1 MAASVE
7 GGQTFQRSIDMYR
20 RDARAPLSAELDRVM
35 AEVAVGSDLV
45 VALENMAER
54 SGVEDLKWA
63 VEAVRIQQSTGGR
76 LAPILHTLADFMR
89 TRQEVRREVQTL
101 SAEGRMSG
109 YVLFAIPLFLVVALE
124 MKDPG
129 YLQPMLHGVGLIVL
143 IGTAGLMALGF
154 WIVRKH
160 GQHQGLRTKGEW
172 SRERGIFRSVGRHHA
187 HGRSASP
194 AWASRPGVRTRRRTS
209 STSSGRSARRP
220 SSTPNRC
227 RLSSGCRRRWSAGS
241 SDRWPAACATAS
253 PASTRRSDIDRVHAD
268 LLKAGLTGSVRA
280 EEFVAIQVGSVMARH
295 RHRADPA
302 RERRRSASRSASPCC
317 SSCRCSVAWRPAT
330 GCATASRLGATQVT
344 NDLPDLLDLM
354 TISVAAGLGLEQAMQ
369 VSCARFESPVCDEL
383 RLTLREMELGLS
395 RHDAL
400 ENMKLRTDIDDLV
413 TFAVVLS
420 QADALGLPIGRVL
433 QAQADE
439 MRDKRRQRAREK
451 AAKVPVKI
459 LFPLAFCFLPAIM
472 IVVLG
477 PIVGPD
483 QARLRRSADPRR
495 PASDGRRTRNCPF
508 CRLLAPGSQSGCTG
522 RLTSESYNDLGI
534 STALRWRRSRTGLKP
549 VRNEGDQ

>member
-1 MAASVE
+1 
-7 GGQTFQRSIDMYR
+7 
-20 RDARAPLSAELDRVM
+20 M

-143 IGTAGLMALGF
+143 IGTAGLMAPGLLD
-154 WIVRKH
+154 RAPH
-160 GQHQGLRTKGEW
+160 GQHQDL
-172 SRERGIFRSVGRHHA
+172 SREGIGHMNAAYFVPLVGHHA
-187 HGRSASP
+187 DGD
-194 AWASRPGVRTRRRTS
+194 RPGAVSAPRPGARTRPRTG
-209 STSSGRSARRP
+209 STSSAPSARRP
-220 SSTPNRC
+220 R
-227 RLSSGCRRRWSAGS
+227 
-241 SDRWPAACATAS
+241 
-253 PASTRRSDIDRVHAD
+253 STRQRRPVVERVQTPLVNRIFGPVLGGLRHSLSRLYPSSDIDRVHAD

-280 EEFVAIQVGSVMARH
+280 EEFVAVQVGSVMLGIGVGLVALVSGIVSVKMGLGMLFILPMLGGLAPSWWLRH
-295 RHRADPA
+295 RIKA
-302 RERRRSASRSASPCC
+302 RRE
-317 SSCRCSVAWRPAT
+317 
-330 GCATASRLGATQVT
+330 QVT

-369 VSCARFESPVCDEL
+369 VSCARFESPVCHEL

-413 TFAVVLS
+413 TFSVVLS

-459 LFPLAFCFLPAIM
+459 LFPLALVLPA
-472 IVVLG
+472 G
-477 PIVGPD
+477 DPHRRPRPDRGAD
-483 QARLRRSADPRR
+483 QARVPRSRLTGCAAGAPG
-495 PASDGRRTRNCPF
+495 PAIPVAAPESQSCCD
-508 CRLLAPGSQSGCTG
+508 CRLIREA
-522 RLTSESYNDLGI
+522 YNDLGV
-534 STALRWRRSRTGLKP
+534 STVQRWEGSRTGP
-549 VRNEGDQ
+549 RVGAE